1 MQEGAAMS
9 SDDHRTTD
17 SSASHVHETRRRP
30 VKHVLVT
37 VTVIVVL
44 GALFAA
50 GVLFSGLFN
59 VAATVADAPP
69 LRWMFVTV
77 REGSIKFHAR
87 DIQAPPVA
95 DAAHL
100 ANGFNVYRADCVM
113 CHTPVGRQ
121 PSPMALGFN
130 PQAPSFE
137 ENDMTVAQ
145 LFWAAK
151 NGIRFTGMPA
161 WGPSRSDQDLW
172 DVVGF
177 VMTLPKMSAADY
189 DALDHRTPAER
200 VMKAEGSDLG
210 NGAGQGPVA
219 SSASQS
225 TRPQLP
231 RAESP

>member
-1 MQEGAAMS
+1 MRES
-9 SDDHRTTD
+9 
-17 SSASHVHETRRRP
+17 RRRP
-30 VKHVLVT
+30 VKHMLVT
-37 VTVIVVL
+37 VAVIAVL
-44 GALFAA
+44 GALGVA

-59 VAATVADAPP
+59 VAATVADSPA

-95 DAAHL
+95 DAEHL
-100 ANGFNVYRADCVM
+100 ANGFNVYREDCVM

-130 PQAPSFE
+130 PQAPTFE

-172 DVVGF
+172 DAVGF

-189 DALDHRTPAER
+189 DALDRRTPPR
-200 VMKAEGSDLG
+200 QPMKARGSDPG
-210 NGAGQGPVA
+210 DGAVQDPGA
-219 SSASQS
+219 SSPSQLK
-225 TRPQLP
+225 RP
-231 RAESP
+231 ESP

>member
-1 MQEGAAMS
+1 MRES
-9 SDDHRTTD
+9 
-17 SSASHVHETRRRP
+17 RRRP

-37 VTVIVVL
+37 VGVIVVV
-44 GALFAA
+44 GALGAA

-59 VAATVADAPP
+59 VAATVADSPP

-77 REGSIKFHAR
+77 REGSIKYHAR

-100 ANGFNVYRADCVM
+100 ANGFTIYREDCVM
-113 CHTPVGRQ
+113 CHTPAGRQ

-130 PQAPSFE
+130 PQAPSFA

-145 LFWAAK
+145 LFWVAK

-172 DVVGF
+172 DAVGF
-177 VMTLPKMSAADY
+177 AMTLPKMSAADY
-189 DALDHRTPAER
+189 DALDRRNPIPQPVKGTDGILAMP
-200 VMKAEGSDLG
+200 
-210 NGAGQGPVA
+210 AGQGPAVSNA
-219 SSASQS
+219 PSSP
-225 TRPQLP
+225 TRP
-231 RAESP
+231 ESP